1 MKFIVKDLM
10 ISVLPFRGGF
20 VGGECDAGPTCACTC
35 TPCTGGCSPCS
46 DCSKC
51 TATTPG
57 ESWWNDIVDPERL
70 AALKAQLTMQLAMVE
85 AREKVVAESLQPKS
99 AAETEMLEHYL
110 KAALESLKERKP

>member
-10 ISVLPFRGGF
+10 ISVLPFKPGSF
-20 VGGECDAGPTCACTC
+20 GGECDAGPTCACTC

-51 TATTPG
+51 TTTTPG

-85 AREKVVAESLQPKS
+85 AREKVVHESLRPKS
-99 AAETEMLEHYL
+99 AAEIQMLESHL
-110 KAALESLKERKP
+110 TAALEALRAHKP